1 MSIADMGV
9 SLFAAEK
16 GYLQDIEVAKIL
28 DFEAALIS
36 YMRSENAELMSD
48 IDATGNF
55 NGDIEASLKE
65 GIEKFKATQTC
76 NQVGRVPQVVS
87 LR

>member
-16 GYLQDIEVAKIL
+16 GYLQDIEVAKVL

-36 YMRSENAELMSD
+36 YMNSAYADLMKD
-48 IDATGNF
+48 INATGNF
-55 NGDIEASLKE
+55 NGEIEASLKE
-65 GIEKFKATQTC
+65 GIEKFKATQTW
-76 NQVGRVPQVVS
+76 
-87 LR
+87 